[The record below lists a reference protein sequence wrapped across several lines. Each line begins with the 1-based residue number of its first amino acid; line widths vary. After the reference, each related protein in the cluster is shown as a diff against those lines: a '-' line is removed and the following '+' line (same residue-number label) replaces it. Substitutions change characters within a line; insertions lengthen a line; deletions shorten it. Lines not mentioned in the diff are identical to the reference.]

1 MNNELAVVRDLR
13 RKVQIAS
20 ALEEAG
26 RFDEAD
32 QMWAEMERIASSD
45 GMVKTAQ
52 GKLGLLERLM
62 KGLGKAGR
70 GIRKE
75 ISPAM
80 RTRRNVIQQM
90 RGLVPEG
97 ETLQKAAP
105 RAVRQQAVQEM
116 MGGAPKAKV
125 GDLGEITRP
134 SRLYTHGPAAA
145 AGAAGAAGIYG
156 LGKMRGGAGGYEK
169 GSLEGYG
176 LGKMKGRQEGERA
189 GYRPEPSPGAYY
201 PTGAGGSGRSTASP
215 ERYEGG
221 PIVGPVPG
229 SQGPDTSGMIGDIE
243 QRLRRVEQK
252 IGEIEQSF
260 MAPSKP
266 APPAEKP
273 AATPPSQPASTP
285 SPSSKPSGPP
295 KEA

>member
-201 PTGAGGSGRSTASP
+201 
-215 ERYEGG
+215 
-221 PIVGPVPG
+221 
-229 SQGPDTSGMIGDIE
+229 SGMIGDIE